1 MSEMSIYGK
10 DTSVS
15 ELEGYESPDEYAN
28 QGDTRTVKHLMFP
41 WLVAS
46 PNPAH
51 ADGPDVLKERVANQ
65 GEQVTIEELG
75 PMALERG
82 ERLGSFYTDAELE
95 ALAQGEAGGEG
106 EEAAPA
112 ELAAGDEMGVHELAQ
127 HIETNHP
134 NVDET
139 VALAK
144 GDPEAAKRVLEAEG
158 IATGGDPRAGVSKGL
173 AAIIGEGQ

>member
-51 ADGPDVLKERVANQ
+51 ADGPDILKERVAQQ
-65 GEQVTIEELG
+65 GEEVTIEELG

-95 ALAQGEAGGEG
+95 ALASEG
-106 EEAAPA
+106 APEEAAA
-112 ELAAGDEMGVHELAQ
+112 EGAAPAGDEMGVHELAEY
-127 HIETNHP
+127 IETNHP

-144 GDPEAAKRVLEAEG
+144 GDPDAAQRVLEAEG
-158 IATGGDPRAGVSKGL
+158 I
-173 AAIIGEGQ
+173 